1 MASRAVHIEM
11 LDDLSTD
18 AFINALRCFIAIRGR
33 VQVLRSDQGTNFLGS
48 KNEFEKEMQELDI
61 TRLRTFMADRQCDFV
76 MNAPHSS
83 HTGGDWERQIRTA
96 RSILS
101 SLLHES
107 KGRLDVLS
115 FFYEVM
121 YIMNSQPLT
130 TDTSGDPMSLEP
142 LTPNHVLTMK
152 ANIAYPPPGQFAKKD
167 VYIRKCWKRVQY
179 LAEQFW
185 SRRKE
190 YLSLLNKRR
199 KWCTPRRNIQSGD
212 IAIVHDKGSLRSEWP
227 IAKVIEVTKG
237 RDGLLCRAKVQLGTS
252 RLDNRGK
259 SISSLTVLEHPVQ
272 ELVLLIEASCD
283 NDNHQTT

>member
-1 MASRAVHIEM
+1 M

-33 VQVLRSDQGTNFLGS
+33 VQVLCPDHGTNFLGA
-48 KNEFEKEMQELDI
+48 KNEFEKAMQELDI
-61 TRLRTFMADRQCDFV
+61 MLLRTFMADRQWDFV

-83 HTGGDWERQIRTA
+83 HTRGVWVRQIRTA

-107 KGRLDVLS
+107 KGRLDVSSLCT

-121 YIMNSQPLT
+121 YIMNNRPLT

-152 ANIAYPPPGQFAKKD
+152 ANIAYPPPGGGQFAKED
-167 VYIRKCWKRVQY
+167 VYTKKRWKKVHY

-185 SRRKE
+185 SGWRKE

-199 KWCTPRRNIQSGD
+199 KWCTPSRNIQSGD
-212 IAIVHDKGSLRSEWP
+212 IVIVHDKGSLRSKWP
-227 IAKVIEVTKG
+227 IARVIEVTKG
-237 RDGLLCRAKVQLGTS
+237 RDGLVRRATVQLGTS
-252 RLDNRGK
+252 KLDNKGK
-259 SISSLTVLEHPVQ
+259 RISSLTVLERHIQ
-272 ELVLLIEASCD
+272 ELLLLIEASCD
-283 NDNHQTT
+283 NDNHQAT